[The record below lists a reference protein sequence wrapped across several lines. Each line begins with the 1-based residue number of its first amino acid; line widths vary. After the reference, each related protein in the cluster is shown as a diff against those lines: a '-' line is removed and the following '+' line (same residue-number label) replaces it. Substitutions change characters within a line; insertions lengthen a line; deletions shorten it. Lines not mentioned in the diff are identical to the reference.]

1 MLDQKLTTQLV
12 RPESAY
18 LLIYPGGFGGEFMA
32 YWLSQHPGCIPSIV
46 RQLKNNRYVHI
57 LNNTFEFSP
66 KGTDRKLFLITH
78 PYCQLNLQSDNRSF
92 SGIVFDDPAQKA
104 FITCADHH
112 KKFFFVLMWLK
123 MRLFRFTVERYLSSA
138 PESGWA
144 QHLSSQF
151 GQDHDTV
158 ENFKHYING
167 REWFYQFEFDS
178 WRNGTKNIPVI
189 NRIHNEYQHW
199 FLPLDYHSL
208 FNIDLS
214 ELMFGDSETEHQRL
228 CQHFG
233 IDYESSQHLDIMMQ
247 QYHQR
252 NIDLAE
258 RYLKMPIDDF
268 VALSNDQAQPVIQQA
283 LLRCDS
289 EPWIPSV

>member
-18 LLIYPGGFGGEFMA
+18 LLIYPGGFGGEFIT
-32 YWLSQHPGCIPSIV
+32 YWLSQHPGCIASTV
-46 RQLKNNRYVHI
+46 KQLKNNRYVHI

-92 SGIVFDDPAQKA
+92 SGIVFDNPAQKA

-123 MRLFRFTVERYLSSA
+123 LRLFRFTVDRYRSGS
-138 PESGWA
+138 PKSGWA
-144 QHLSSQF
+144 QHLAPQF
-151 GQDHDTV
+151 DQDHTL
-158 ENFKHYING
+158 ENFKHYINQ
-167 REWFYQFEFDS
+167 RPWFYQFEFDS
-178 WRNGTKNIPVI
+178 WRDHKENIPVI
-189 NRIHNEYQHW
+189 NRIQNEYQYW
-199 FLPLDYHSL
+199 FLPLDYQSL

-214 ELMFGDSETEHQRL
+214 ELMFGDSKSEHARV

-233 IDYESSQHLDIMMQ
+233 IDYDLSQHLVSMMQ

-252 NIDLAE
+252 NIVLAE
-258 RYLKMPIDDF
+258 RYLKMSVDDF

-289 EPWIPSV
+289 EPWVPSV

>member
-1 MLDQKLTTQLV
+1 MLDHKLTTQLV
-12 RPESAY
+12 RPESSY

-32 YWLSQHPGCIPSIV
+32 YWLSQHPGCIPSTV

-78 PYCQLNLQSDNRSF
+78 PYSQDNVQSDSRSF
-92 SGIVFDDPAQKA
+92 SGIVFDNPAQKA
-104 FITCADHH
+104 FITCADEH

-123 MRLFRFTVERYLSSA
+123 MRLFRYTLDRYRSGS
-138 PESGWA
+138 PKSGWG
-144 QHLSSQF
+144 QHLAPQF
-151 GQDHDTV
+151 DQEHTL
-158 ENFKHYING
+158 ENFKHYLNQ
-167 REWFYQFEFDS
+167 RPWFYQFEFDS
-178 WRNGTKNIPVI
+178 WRNGQENVPVV
-189 NRIHNEYQHW
+189 NRLQHEYQYW
-199 FLPLDYHSL
+199 FLPLNYQSL
-208 FNIDLS
+208 FNINLS
-214 ELMFGDSETEHQRL
+214 ELMFGDSESEHARV

-233 IDYESSQHLDIMMQ
+233 IDYDSSQHLMSMMQ

-252 NIDLAE
+252 NIVLAE

-268 VALSNDQAQPVIQQA
+268 VALSNEQAQPVAQQA

-289 EPWIPSV
+289 EAWVPSV

>member
-32 YWLSQHPGCIPSIV
+32 YWLSQHPGCVPSTV
-46 RQLKNNRYVHI
+46 KQLKNNRYVHI

-66 KGTDRKLFLITH
+66 KGTGRKLFLITH

-104 FITCADHH
+104 FVTCADEH

-123 MRLFRFTVERYLSSA
+123 MRLFRFTVDRYRSGS
-138 PESGWA
+138 PKSGWA
-144 QHLSSQF
+144 QHLAPQF
-151 GQDHDTV
+151 DQDHTL
-158 ENFKHYING
+158 ENFKHYINQ
-167 REWFYQFEFDS
+167 RPWFYQFEFDS
-178 WRNGTKNIPVI
+178 WRDHKENIPVI
-189 NRIHNEYQHW
+189 NRIQNEYQYW
-199 FLPLDYHSL
+199 FLPLNYQSL
-208 FNIDLS
+208 FNINLS
-214 ELMFGDSETEHQRL
+214 ELMFGDSESEHARV

-233 IDYESSQHLDIMMQ
+233 IDYDSSQHLMSMMQ

-252 NIDLAE
+252 NIVLAE

-268 VALSNDQAQPVIQQA
+268 VALSNEQAQPVVQQA

-289 EPWIPSV
+289 EAWVPSV

>member
-1 MLDQKLTTQLV
+1 MLDHKLTTQLV

-18 LLIYPGGFGGEFMA
+18 LLIYPGGFGGEFIA
-32 YWLSQHPGCIPSIV
+32 YWLSQHPGCIPSTV

-66 KGTDRKLFLITH
+66 KGTGRKLFLITH

-104 FITCADHH
+104 FVTCADEH

-123 MRLFRFTVERYLSSA
+123 MRLFRFTVDRYRSGS
-138 PESGWA
+138 PKSGWA
-144 QHLSSQF
+144 QHLAPQF
-151 GQDHDTV
+151 DQDHTL
-158 ENFKHYING
+158 ENFKHYINQ
-167 REWFYQFEFDS
+167 RPWFYQFEFDS
-178 WRNGTKNIPVI
+178 WRDHKENIPVI
-189 NRIHNEYQHW
+189 NRIQNEYQYW
-199 FLPLDYHSL
+199 FLPLNYQSL
-208 FNIDLS
+208 FNINLS
-214 ELMFGDSETEHQRL
+214 ELMFGDSESEHARV

-233 IDYESSQHLDIMMQ
+233 IDYDSSQHLMSMMQ

-252 NIDLAE
+252 NIVLAE

-268 VALSNDQAQPVIQQA
+268 VALSNEQAQPVVQQA

-289 EPWIPSV
+289 EAWVPSV

>member
-1 MLDQKLTTQLV
+1 
-12 RPESAY
+12 
-18 LLIYPGGFGGEFMA
+18 MA
-32 YWLSQHPGCIPSIV
+32 YWLSQHPGCIPSTV
-46 RQLKNNRYVHI
+46 KQLKNNRYVHI

-78 PYCQLNLQSDNRSF
+78 PYCQRNLQSDNRSF
-92 SGIVFDDPAQKA
+92 SGIVFADPAQKA
-104 FITCADHH
+104 FITCADEH

-123 MRLFRFTVERYLSSA
+123 MRLFRFTVERYLPSA

-151 GQDHDTV
+151 DQDHDTV

-167 REWFYQFEFDS
+167 REWFYQFEVDS
-178 WRNGTKNIPVI
+178 WRDHKENIPVI
-189 NRIHNEYQHW
+189 NRIQNEYQHW
-199 FLPLDYHSL
+199 FLPLDYQSL

-214 ELMFGDSETEHQRL
+214 ELMFGDSESEHARV

-233 IDYESSQHLDIMMQ
+233 IDYDSSQHLVSMMQ
-247 QYHQR
+247 QYHDR
-252 NIDLAE
+252 NVSMAE
-258 RYLKMPIDDF
+258 RYLKMPIDEF
-268 VALSNDQAQPVIQQA
+268 IALSTVDAQPVIQQA

-289 EPWIPSV
+289 EPWVPSV

>member
-32 YWLSQHPGCIPSIV
+32 YWLSQHPGCIPSTV
-46 RQLKNNRYVHI
+46 KQLKNNRYVHI

-78 PYCQLNLQSDNRSF
+78 PYCQRNLQSDNRSF
-92 SGIVFDDPAQKA
+92 SGIVFADPAQKA

-123 MRLFRFTVERYLSSA
+123 MRLFRFTVDRYQSGSLN
-138 PESGWA
+138 SGWA
-144 QHLSSQF
+144 QHLAPQF
-151 GQDHDTV
+151 DQDHTL
-158 ENFKHYING
+158 ENFKHYINQ
-167 REWFYQFEFDS
+167 RPWFYQFEFDS
-178 WRNGTKNIPVI
+178 WRDHKENIPVI
-189 NRIHNEYQHW
+189 NRIQNEYQYW

-208 FNIDLS
+208 FSIDLS
-214 ELMFGDSETEHQRL
+214 ELMFGDSESEHARV
-228 CQHFG
+228 CQQFG
-233 IDYESSQHLDIMMQ
+233 IDYDLSQHLVSMMQ

-252 NIDLAE
+252 NIVLAE

-289 EPWIPSV
+289 EPWVPSV